1 LNPTILVLKLLYF
14 KAKRFEAATKDP
26 ASTQRRILLDYI
38 RRNRHTE
45 YGMKYNFSDI
55 RSVDD
60 YRLLVPIND
69 SETIFPY
76 VEKIR
81 SGGRNILTKDDV
93 IFFGLTSGT
102 TGKPKLIPVTRFSR
116 AKKAETMDLWAYY
129 ISRDHPHILNGK
141 ILALVNPDDYDMT
154 EGGALVGAE
163 SGHAYRNMPSIVK
176 RFYAVPYEVFLI
188 EDYEAKYY
196 CILRVALAQRITTIA
211 TLNPNTIVLLC
222 HKIEK
227 YRDRLIEDIANGTL
241 DTRIKVP
248 AYIRAALE
256 RGFRPDAARAEELRN
271 IVKEKKELL
280 PKYFWP
286 DLELIECWKG
296 GTVKLYLKELPH
308 YFGDVPVRDFG
319 CLSTEARSSI
329 PMSDTGAGGVLAIT
343 TNFYEFIPK
352 EDIGRR
358 DRRVLLCDELRK
370 GKEYFII
377 VTTPGGLYRYNIDD
391 VVKVDGFFNRTPVIE
406 FIQKGLS
413 AVSVMGEKLYES
425 QLDAAVNAAADRLK
439 IMLDFF
445 SACVDFENGPR
456 YIFLAEFAPSA
467 AHADR
472 KAFLKAVE
480 QELCRENS
488 EYKYTRDSQLLK
500 PPVLKVVKRGE
511 FERYRA
517 RRVKA
522 GANDSQ
528 FKVPELSA
536 DPEFYKNFAVEE
548 EIAAE

>member
-1 LNPTILVLKLLYF
+1 
-14 KAKRFEAATKDP
+14 
-26 ASTQRRILLDYI
+26 
-38 RRNRHTE
+38 
-45 YGMKYNFSDI
+45 
-55 RSVDD
+55 
-60 YRLLVPIND
+60 
-69 SETIFPY
+69 
-76 VEKIR
+76 
-81 SGGRNILTKDDV
+81 
-93 IFFGLTSGT
+93 
-102 TGKPKLIPVTRFSR
+102 
-116 AKKAETMDLWAYY
+116 
-129 ISRDHPHILNGK
+129 
-141 ILALVNPDDYDMT
+141 
-154 EGGALVGAE
+154 
-163 SGHAYRNMPSIVK
+163 
-176 RFYAVPYEVFLI
+176 
-188 EDYEAKYY
+188 
-196 CILRVALAQRITTIA
+196 
-211 TLNPNTIVLLC
+211 
-222 HKIEK
+222 
-227 YRDRLIEDIANGTL
+227 
-241 DTRIKVP
+241 
-248 AYIRAALE
+248 
-256 RGFRPDAARAEELRN
+256 
-271 IVKEKKELL
+271 
-280 PKYFWP
+280 
-286 DLELIECWKG
+286 
-296 GTVKLYLKELPH
+296 
-308 YFGDVPVRDFG
+308 
-319 CLSTEARSSI
+319 
-329 PMSDTGAGGVLAIT
+329 
-343 TNFYEFIPK
+343 
-352 EDIGRR
+352 
-358 DRRVLLCDELRK
+358 LCDELRK
-370 GKEYFII
+370 GKDYFII